1 MGGAPVTAV
10 ALQDALTFDDQATV
24 CDAIAGDWTREDH
37 RAAIRQAV
45 LDAAAANGGRVH
57 IAAVRR
63 HLPAWVAP
71 SMTGACI
78 NRLARRGYLAASGQY
93 RPNGDAKA
101 RNATKRSPVWRLVRP
116 IPPEALR

>member
-1 MGGAPVTAV
+1 MTTAV
-10 ALQDALTFDDQATV
+10 QDALEFVDDQATV
-24 CDAIAGDWTREDH
+24 CDAIATDWTREQH
-37 RAAIRQAV
+37 REAIRQAV
-45 LDAAAANGGRVH
+45 LRAAADHNGRVH
-57 IAAVRR
+57 ITAVRQ

-71 SMTGACI
+71 AVTGACI

-93 RPNGDAKA
+93 RPNGDAKS

>member
-1 MGGAPVTAV
+1 MTTAF
-10 ALQDALTFDDQATV
+10 QDTLIDQDTAT
-24 CDAIAGDWTREDH
+24 DLIASEWTREDH
-37 RAAIRQAV
+37 RRAIRQAV

-63 HLPAWVAP
+63 FLPAWVAP
-71 SMTGACI
+71 SMIGACV
-78 NRLARRGYLAASGQY
+78 NRLARRGYLAATGTY

-116 IPPEALR
+116 IPPEALQ